1 MEKGKK
7 QLFCS
12 FTAIIILAGVFLRL
26 KLWIFNPGLHCDEAS
41 LALNLFD
48 TSFAGL
54 FMPLIRLQV
63 APPLFLVLSK
73 YFYRFVCLNYT
84 PDFSDMMLRLIPL
97 LSGAAAIPAFGYL
110 LNLLFKNKWINLAGM
125 FLLALNSCAISYS
138 CIFKQYSTEMLV
150 TILTFTLFAGL
161 KFNQKYKFFL
171 LGLMPCFSMTSF
183 FLYPGCFLALVLKY
197 WNKKMELFKGFCVF
211 LIPFLTFVLFFLIP
225 VSKTHYSNM
234 ESYWSETFAL
244 ASNLFIY
251 LKLLF
256 CLLFRVANPLIIY
269 GIFIVSI
276 FLMIYKKY
284 QLVLYTVVPIFVT
297 YLFTLTRHYPLS
309 ERFILFLLPV
319 VLIIL
324 LYPLTFIT
332 KKISAVIIG
341 IIIMISGLRGILPA
355 EIVHLKQE
363 YAKEAWEYL
372 VQNYDGSSPVIM
384 GEDFVT
390 NLYYRTFYPENINYY
405 DEAFSGKKN
414 SDKIL
419 SYLPEGVWYIIV
431 SRYDDKYYSEFAE
444 YLEQVE
450 VLDYK
455 TFELSSNLRAKSV
468 LEIDAPKSLVVKI
481 RK

>member
-1 MEKGKK
+1 MEKGKSR
-7 QLFCS
+7 LFYS
-12 FTAIIILAGVFLRL
+12 LAAIIIFTGVFLRL
-26 KLWIFNPGLHCDEAS
+26 RLWIFNPGLHCDEAS

-54 FMPLIRLQV
+54 FKPLIRLQV

-73 YFYRFVCLNYT
+73 YFYRLVNINYT

-97 LSGAAAIPAFGYL
+97 VSGIAAIPALGYL
-110 LNLLFKNKWINLAGM
+110 LNILYKNKWIALAGM
-125 FLLALNSCAISYS
+125 FLLSINSCAISYS

-150 TILTFTLFAGL
+150 TILTLALFAGL
-161 KFNQKYKFFL
+161 KLNQKYKFFL

-183 FLYPGCFLALVLKY
+183 FLYPAGFSVLLIKF
-197 WNKKMELFKGFCVF
+197 WKEKKEFFKGFCIF
-211 LIPFLTFVLFFLIP
+211 LVPFLAFVLFFLIP

-244 ASNLFIY
+244 ASNLFVY

-256 CLLFRVANPLIIY
+256 CLLFRVGNPLLIY
-269 GIFIVSI
+269 GIFVASI

-284 QLVLYTVVPIFVT
+284 KLALYTVVPIAVT
-297 YLFTLTRHYPLS
+297 YIFTLTRHYPLS
-309 ERFILFLLPV
+309 ERFVLFLLPV

-324 LYPLTFIT
+324 LYPLTFVA
-332 KKISAVIIG
+332 KKPAAIAIG
-341 IIIMISGLRGILPA
+341 IIIAIAGLRGISPV
-355 EIVHLKQE
+355 EIAHIKQE

-372 VQNYDGSSPVIM
+372 VKNYDGKSPVIM

-419 SYLPEGVWYIIV
+419 NFLPERVWYLIV
-431 SRYDDKYYSEFAE
+431 SRYDSKYYSEFAE
-444 YLEQVE
+444 YLEKVE

-455 TFELSSNLRAKSV
+455 TFELSPEMMAKSV